1 MRMKS
6 VLQSSALVL
15 LAACA
20 MAATADDK
28 SEYDRRS
35 AARHFSLFHSLGL
48 ATDAEETRSAVQGD
62 LNFGPRFGDMDIDQ
76 GSSVTTPE
84 FQRIIEREHDVYSNR
99 P

>member
-6 VLQSSALVL
+6 VLQSSTLVL

-20 MAATADDK
+20 MGATADDK

-35 AARHFSLFHSLGL
+35 AARHFSLFHSLGRS
-48 ATDAEETRSAVQGD
+48 ADAEGARSAVQGD
-62 LNFGPRFGDMDIDQ
+62 FGPRFGDMDINQD
-76 GSSVTTPE
+76 GIITTPDL
-84 FQRIIEREHDVYSNR
+84 QRIIEREHDVYSNR